1 MKGLLGPLYI
11 PSLELELLNSEATI
25 EADDFA
31 EQHQTAL
38 AVVETLNVNM
48 ISWVSGNMG
57 SAIDHGTSTEI
68 LLGLDIRSTSSI
80 IQAPLQAFGTCRA
93 V

>member
-1 MKGLLGPLYI
+1 MGSRDIRSWGNIYLKGLLRPLYI

-48 ISWVSGNMG
+48 ISWVSRNMG
-57 SAIDHGTSTEI
+57 SPIDH
-68 LLGLDIRSTSSI
+68 
-80 IQAPLQAFGTCRA
+80 
-93 V
+93 

>member
-1 MKGLLGPLYI
+1 MGSRGILSWGNIHLKGLLWPLYI
-11 PSLELELLNSEATI
+11 RSLELELLNSEATI

-48 ISWVSGNMG
+48 IS
-57 SAIDHGTSTEI
+57 
-68 LLGLDIRSTSSI
+68 
-80 IQAPLQAFGTCRA
+80 
-93 V
+93 